1 MKIVIAGSSGLI
13 GSALVRVLRSEGD
26 GQAHQVVR
34 LVRREASADDE
45 VAWDPSAGR
54 GPDVAALEGV
64 DAAINLAG
72 VGVGDHRWTDD
83 YKRQILDSRVSS
95 TRLLVAALRQL
106 EPRPRVLLSGSAIGY
121 YGETGDT
128 EVDEDSPAGKDF
140 LADVAVKWEAA
151 ADPAADAGIRTVRLR
166 TGIVLSTKGGAL
178 GKVLPMFRAGV
189 GGRLGSGKQ
198 YLSWIA
204 RPDYVA
210 AVRFLL
216 EAESVSGPVNMT
228 APNPVTNREYTK
240 AVADAVHRPAVFP
253 APAAAL
259 KLALGGFAGSVVGG
273 QRVIPK
279 RLLDAGFEFAYPEV
293 GAALRALIEANA

>member
-34 LVRREASADDE
+34 LVRREATADDE
-45 VAWDPSAGR
+45 ISWDPGAGR
-54 GPDVAALEGV
+54 GPDVAALDGV

-83 YKRQILDSRVSS
+83 YKRQIVESRVSS
-95 TRLLVAALRQL
+95 TELLVHALQQL
-106 EPRPRVLLSGSAIGY
+106 KPLPSVLLSGSAIGY
-121 YGETGDT
+121 YGETGET
-128 EVDEDSPAGKDF
+128 EVDEDSPAGTDF
-140 LADVAVKWEAA
+140 LADVARSWEAA
-151 ADPAADAGIRTVRLR
+151 AAPAAEAGIRTVRLR

-204 RPDYVA
+204 RPDYIA
-210 AVRFLL
+210 ALRFLL
-216 EAESVSGPVNMT
+216 ETKSVSGPVNMT

-240 AVADAVHRPAVFP
+240 AVADAVHRPALFP
-253 APAAAL
+253 APATAL

-279 RLLDAGFEFAYPEV
+279 RLLDAGFEFGYPDV
-293 GAALRALIEANA
+293 GPALRALIEANA